1 MVYFKYIK
9 ITNIEPSRLS
19 FVMQRLFS
27 VNSDEKMQKF
37 IDVIHIKFTLN
48 IFVMLSSQ

>member
-1 MVYFKYIK
+1 
-9 ITNIEPSRLS
+9 
-19 FVMQRLFS
+19 MQRLFS

-48 IFVMLSSQ
+48 IFVMLSS